1 MSTDE
6 LSSDP
11 AISAGQQLRRAR
23 EARGW
28 TLAQVAGRLHIR
40 PALVEALECDDY
52 APFGAV
58 TYARGQVRNYAALL
72 GLNASS
78 VLQGVSPPRLDQPG
92 KLARN
97 APELHPGR
105 PWLVR
110 LGGASVVLV
119 LAVLGALWAGA
130 HRERAE
136 PALSPGTA
144 ITPAQAPLTVE
155 AAASRTAPADV
166 PPAQVD
172 AVLPAAAPAGGVT
185 SGEQPEASEAG
196 QGGERAAPTAPAGPV
211 AAAVDDAA
219 AAPDGQVELRLRTRA
234 VSWVEVSD
242 SRGRRL
248 IYDLVSPGREHT
260 VRGRPPLRL
269 LLGNAPAV
277 EVIYNGAPVALPA
290 GEHVVRMTLGSA
302 PPAAPA
308 PPAPQP

>member
-1 MSTDE
+1 MSADE
-6 LSSDP
+6 LSGDP

-40 PALVEALECDDY
+40 PALVEAIERDDY

-72 GLNASS
+72 GLNVSS
-78 VLQGVSPPRLDQPG
+78 VLQGVSPPRLDPPG
-92 KLARN
+92 TLARN

-119 LAVLGALWAGA
+119 LAVLGALWADA
-130 HRERAE
+130 HRERAPE
-136 PALSPGTA
+136 PPPSPGA
-144 ITPAQAPLTVE
+144 AVSPVQAPSPVEATPARVASPDVSPAQDEAIVPAPASAAGATNGE
-155 AAASRTAPADV
+155 PPAASSAP
-166 PPAQVD
+166 
-172 AVLPAAAPAGGVT
+172 
-185 SGEQPEASEAG
+185 
-196 QGGERAAPTAPAGPV
+196 QGGERAAPTA
-211 AAAVDDAA
+211 AAMDDAA
-219 AAPDGQVELRLRTRA
+219 AAADGQVELRLRTRA

-248 IYDLVSPGREHT
+248 IYDLVSPGSDLT

-277 EVIYNGAPVALPA
+277 EVAYNGAPVALPA

-308 PPAPQP
+308 PPVPQP

>member
-1 MSTDE
+1 MSADE

-52 APFGAV
+52 APFGAA

-119 LAVLGALWAGA
+119 LAVLGALWADA

-144 ITPAQAPLTVE
+144 ATPAQAPLTVE
-155 AAASRTAPADV
+155 AAASRTASADM

-172 AVLPAAAPAGGVT
+172 AVLPAAPAAGAT
-185 SGEQPEASEAG
+185 SGEQPEVSELE
-196 QGGERAAPTAPAGPV
+196 QRDEQVAPTAPAGPV

-219 AAPDGQVELRLRTRA
+219 AVPDGQVELRLRTHA

-302 PPAAPA
+302 PPAASA
-308 PPAPQP
+308 PPVPQP